1 MKPSISKL
9 KKKLDKYFSLWIRL
23 KDADSNGYN
32 FCFTCNKFDHY
43 KNLQNGHF
51 ISRKYLSTRFDEQN
65 CAPQCPKCNIFCY
78 GEQYLFG
85 QKLGSELAE
94 SLQEKSRS
102 TVKIFPYEYEERISY
117 YKNRVEKIL
126 KDISKTDYF

>member
-1 MKPSISKL
+1 MKKSISKL
-9 KKKLDKYFSLWIRL
+9 KKKLDAIFSKYIRL
-23 KDADSNGYN
+23 KNADSNGYN
-32 FCFTCNKFDHY
+32 YCFTCNKFDHY

-65 CAPQCPKCNIFCY
+65 CAPQCPKCNIFCF

-85 QKLGSELAE
+85 QKLGKDLAE
-94 SLQEKSRS
+94 SLQEKSRF
-102 TVKIFPYEYEERISY
+102 TVKIFPHEYEEQITY
-117 YKNRVEKIL
+117 YQKCVDKFL

>member
-9 KKKLDKYFSLWIRL
+9 KKKLDKYFSLYIRL
-23 KDADSNGYN
+23 KTADENGYN

-51 ISRKYLSTRFDEQN
+51 ISRKYLSTRFDIEN
-65 CAPQCPKCNIFCY
+65 CKPQCPKCNIFCY
-78 GEQYLFG
+78 GEQFIFG

-94 SLQEKSRS
+94 SLQLKSKS
-102 TVKIFPYEYEERISY
+102 TLKIMAHEYEEQISY
-117 YKNRVEKIL
+117 YKNYVEKIL
-126 KDISKTDYF
+126 KGA